1 VFVLISFAAETELA
15 RQTAEAERLT
25 AVIAEQ
31 RATIAAKGEQLD
43 TAAGEYRRM
52 TEREAA
58 WRERAETRIAE
69 AERDG
74 IEKLERGTWI
84 LVFFV
89 FVFVFFVCVYVCVQT
104 VPTHNL
110 EMITIY
116 SQGCTC
122 QGDRCARAGP
132 RQARIRAARGDGAVR
147 DGAANARRRDRA
159 ARLGAP

>member
-74 IEKLERGTWI
+74 IEKLERSTWI
-84 LVFFV
+84 LVFF
-89 FVFVFFVCVYVCVQT
+89 FLCVCVYVCVQT